1 MKEQEKLK
9 YVQIAR
15 ELFYPEAVIRKIQ
28 MAKNERQCQQ
38 ILYEARMMEEGK

>member
-15 ELFYPEAVIRKIQ
+15 ELFYSEAVIRKIQ
-28 MAKNERQCQQ
+28 MANNEHQCQR
-38 ILYEARMMEEGK
+38 ILHEARMMEEGK